1 MGVLKHDGT
10 VVNLDALSAI
20 FDTNANGFGPE
31 TTKNPDMAGP
41 VPASQH
47 GMQWTRGY
55 FQNQDIRSTST
66 GNATVS
72 VGRSGKLPS
81 GNATIPGVTVGGGN
95 PGRSA

>member
-1 MGVLKHDGT
+1 MGVLNHDGT
-10 VVNLDALSAI
+10 VVNLDALNPI

-41 VPASQH
+41 VLGAQH
-47 GMQWTRGY
+47 GMAWNRGY

-72 VGRSGKLPS
+72 LGRSGKLPS
-81 GNATIPGVTVGGGN
+81 GNATLPGVTTSNN